1 MLCAFHLAVVIPFF
15 LILSLLCLWM
25 PKLVR
30 STSVLHHSGGLV
42 AQPCLILSTPWLQ
55 PARLLCSWNFP
66 GKNTGFL
73 LQEIFPTQGLDPH
86 LLCLLHWQTNSLP
99 LAPHGCLIWA
109 EKWVLF
115 ILLLN

>member
-1 MLCAFHLAVVIPFF
+1 MLCAFHLAVLIPFF

-55 PARLLCSWNFP
+55 PARLLMEFSRQEYWFP
-66 GKNTGFL
+66 PPGDL
-73 LQEIFPTQGLDPH
+73 PH
-86 LLCLLHWQTNSLP
+86 PGIGSASLVSP
-99 LAPHGCLIWA
+99 ALADKFFTTSATWMSNLGR
-109 EKWVLF
+109 KWVLF